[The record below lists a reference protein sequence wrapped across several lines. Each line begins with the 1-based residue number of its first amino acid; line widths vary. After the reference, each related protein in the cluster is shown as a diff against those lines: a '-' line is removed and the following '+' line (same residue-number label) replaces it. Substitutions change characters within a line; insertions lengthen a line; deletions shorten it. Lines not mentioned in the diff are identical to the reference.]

1 MKIRLVYVAGP
12 YTGANRAAVEA
23 NIANAVKLGLDVARL
38 GACPVI
44 PHSNTS
50 HPQFEEIQDYE
61 FWIKATL
68 VLMLKCD
75 AVVTTED
82 WERSQGA
89 RGEVRAARGRGIPV
103 FNTLE
108 ELRIW
113 LGSDYSAELR
123 TRRSAPRA

>member
-1 MKIRLVYVAGP
+1 MKDIQLVYVAGP
-12 YTGANRAAVEA
+12 YTGATREAVEA
-23 NIANAVKLGLDVARL
+23 NIANAVEVGLEVANL

-50 HPQFEEIQDYE
+50 HPKFEEVQNYE

-68 VLMLKCD
+68 ALMLKCD

-89 RGEVRAARGRGIPV
+89 RGEVRVARGRGIPV
-103 FNTLE
+103 FHTLD
-108 ELRIW
+108 ELSLW
-113 LGSDYSAELR
+113 LEQGADLR